1 MLSEG
6 KAEPGPG
13 LVDRPPS
20 CTVSSWPPTR
30 PEVSGG
36 CSGGCSAGCVSPSR
50 SLSRVSWGTL
60 QPQPFMPEK
69 LVSRQ
74 LGLKPSVWGSN
85 GR

>member
-6 KAEPGPG
+6 RAELGPG
-13 LVDRPPS
+13 LTDRPPS
-20 CTVSSWPPTR
+20 CTVSSWPATR
-30 PEVSGG
+30 AGA
-36 CSGGCSAGCVSPSR
+36 SGGCSAGRVSPSR
-50 SLSRVSWGTL
+50 SLSSVSWGTL

-74 LGLKPSVWGSN
+74 LGLKPRVWGSN

>member
-13 LVDRPPS
+13 LVVKPPS

-36 CSGGCSAGCVSPSR
+36 RVSPSR

-69 LVSRQ
+69 LVSLQ

>member
-6 KAEPGPG
+6 RAELGPG
-13 LVDRPPS
+13 LVPRPPS
-20 CTVSSWPPTR
+20 CAVSSGPPTS
-30 PEVSGG
+30 EA
-36 CSGGCSAGCVSPSR
+36 SGGCSAGRVSPSR
-50 SLSRVSWGTL
+50 SLSRGSWGTL

-74 LGLKPSVWGSN
+74 LGLKPRVWGSN

>member
-6 KAEPGPG
+6 RAELGPG
-13 LVDRPPS
+13 LVPRPPS
-20 CTVSSWPPTR
+20 CAVSSGPPTS
-30 PEVSGG
+30 EASWG
-36 CSGGCSAGCVSPSR
+36 CSGGCGAGRVSPSR

-74 LGLKPSVWGSN
+74 LGLKPRVWGSN

>member
-13 LVDRPPS
+13 LVVRPPS

-36 CSGGCSAGCVSPSR
+36 CSAGRVSPSR

>member
-6 KAEPGPG
+6 RAELGPG
-13 LVDRPPS
+13 LVPRPPS
-20 CTVSSWPPTR
+20 CAVSSGPTTS
-30 PEVSGG
+30 EASW
-36 CSGGCSAGCVSPSR
+36 GCSAGRVSPSR

-74 LGLKPSVWGSN
+74 LGLKPRVWGSN

>member
-6 KAEPGPG
+6 RVELGPG
-13 LVDRPPS
+13 LVPRPPS
-20 CTVSSWPPTR
+20 CAVSSGTPTS
-30 PEVSGG
+30 EA
-36 CSGGCSAGCVSPSR
+36 SGGCSAGCVSPSR

-74 LGLKPSVWGSN
+74 LGLKPRVWGSN